1 MAKLTVNTSAVNETT
16 KATEWLRVDIRIG
29 SDWVQ
34 VGFNALN
41 GDYADKGAV
50 KLVKSLGLSTD
61 KPEVI
66 AEQRGIKFALKS
78 AEADTGTFDVND
90 LI

>member
-1 MAKLTVNTSAVNETT
+1 MAKLTVNTNAVNETT
-16 KATEWLRVDIRIG
+16 KATEWLRVDVRIG

-41 GDYADKGAV
+41 GDYADKSAV
-50 KLVKSLGLSTD
+50 KLVKSLGLSAD

-66 AEQRGIKFALKS
+66 AEHRGIKFALKS
-78 AEADTGTFDVND
+78 AEAETGTFDVSD